1 MRKLFYILILIL
13 PLTVVAQQE
22 SYYSLYRYNMNVI
35 NPAYAGAEASNML
48 SLLSRRQWSQMEDA
62 PNTIAFAYSSA
73 RENNV
78 GLGLSVVSDRV
89 FIEQQTF
96 AYIDFSYKLTMSD
109 DSNLYLGLKGGGTS
123 TAPILQIYLHMLVRQ
138 MQHND
143 NLVGLS
149 PT

>member
-1 MRKLFYILILIL
+1 MRKLFYILIFIL
-13 PLTVVAQQE
+13 PFTAVAQQE

-96 AYIDFSYKLTMSD
+96 AYVDFSYKLSMSD
-109 DSNLYLGLKGGGTS
+109 DSNLYLGLKGGETS
-123 TAPILQIYLHMLVRQ
+123 TSPILQIYLLMLQRQ
-138 MQHND
+138 MQHSD
-143 NLVGLS
+143 SLVGLS

>member
-1 MRKLFYILILIL
+1 M
-13 PLTVVAQQE
+13 
-22 SYYSLYRYNMNVI
+22 YRYNMNVI

-62 PNTIAFAYSSA
+62 NTIAFAYSSA

-96 AYIDFSYKLTMSD
+96 AYIDFSYKLC
-109 DSNLYLGLKGGGTS
+109 
-123 TAPILQIYLHMLVRQ
+123 HE
-138 MQHND
+138 
-143 NLVGLS
+143 
-149 PT
+149 